1 MPGGG
6 GRPDARGK
14 RGIPLKQRI
23 LSVILASVLCL
34 GCLPATAAA
43 AEDGFNITNN
53 TDREDTYTYAGGV
66 LTVKNEADLTISNS
80 GQTSHRIVVEE
91 NTEATIT
98 LNGVHIVGGS
108 ATNEAAPVSAI
119 DIADNAS
126 LLLKLADN
134 STNTLIGGSDNTTSN
149 GVAGIHVP
157 EEAELVILGAGSLSV
172 TGGASS
178 RGYAGSGIGGN
189 APSGP
194 DARGEACGTV
204 VILATGN
211 VEISGGKGMN
221 EDSHGDDIGGGKG
234 PPQSGGDADDGGGIR
249 PTGNGNYVV
258 WGNPCLPDH
267 PSNYMI
273 PEGATLTIPK
283 DTSLTISTD
292 VTLTNNGIIT
302 GDGTM
307 GGPGVLTGSGIV
319 TVFANTFQK
328 DSALTLTIDGA
339 VQAAQTNMYAVAY
352 GSQIT
357 LKAEIK
363 QADIRSLS
371 AGDYNTVTFYVGEGE
386 SKAELGTVGVQD
398 GKASLPLTLSGDTWN
413 KGFKVNSNNTITA
426 EFSGYSHLKPAT
438 GTAILW
444 LSKGPCTD
452 QPDAPSS
459 IEDATAT
466 SVTLTP
472 VSSSDDQK
480 NIQYG
485 FPVEENV
492 SPANWQSSTT
502 FENLTPATA
511 YTFYARYAENDFY
524 RPSGSG
530 DNGLKVVTAPAAD
543 AVTFNYEE
551 ETIAFNADT
560 LEVNS
565 NKEFSNTPLSN
576 NGTVAS
582 CIGRKIY
589 VRVKSENDA
598 NTPIR
603 GITEIDVPVRPAS
616 PKNPKVANVSAAG
629 QQDGKILNLTP
640 NADYQISTD
649 ETIWANHTTDAN
661 GVISNLAAGIYKVRT
676 KATPTQ
682 FAGASASVTIGVGNV
697 ITIIPPTFDP
707 VYFGYMTPASK
718 PFTIRNSSDQ
728 DVVFGVTINGGG
740 FEFISGGKP
749 PESITVP
756 ARGENTYYS
765 LRPKPGLSPG
775 VHTTTITVTYGN
787 GQTVTATVRFT
798 VLPKPTGGDG
808 GDDSE
813 PTYSN
818 RIEKTRGGDVRVSVR
833 TPEEGQKV
841 TITPEPDSG
850 YEVSAVTVT
859 GAGGRAVKVTG
870 HGDGTWSFRQPDERV
885 TIHVA
890 FREIGAA
897 LPFTDVPE
905 GAWYYDGVKYAYEN
919 GLMAGTDSSAFSPEG
934 AATRGQIVTILWRL
948 AGSPGMEDEIWG
960 YPYAD
965 VDANAYYATAVY
977 WARMNGIASGYTSQQ
992 FGPNDTITR
1001 EQLAAMLYRFAGD
1014 QGWDTS
1020 ARADLSR
1027 YADAGQ
1033 VSAWAV
1039 EALRWANAEGLIA
1052 GTSAATLTPG
1062 ATATRAQVAVIL
1074 MRFCENNAN
1083 T

>member
-1 MPGGG
+1 M
-6 GRPDARGK
+6 
-14 RGIPLKQRI
+14 KQRI

-43 AEDGFNITNN
+43 AEGGFTITGSGN
-53 TDREDTYTYAGGV
+53 YTYENGV
-66 LTVKNEADLTISNS
+66 LTVQDNADLTISTS
-80 GQTSHRIVVEE
+80 GQTSHRIVVAE
-91 NTEATIT
+91 NTDATIT
-98 LNGVHIVGGS
+98 LNGVDIKCPDYNTAS
-108 ATNEAAPVSAI
+108 NPYPKSAI
-119 DIADNAS
+119 DVPEHSS
-126 LLLKLADN
+126 LLLNLE
-134 STNTLIGGSDNTTSN
+134 SGTTNTLIGGYGGATS
-149 GVAGIHVP
+149 GAPGIHVP
-157 EEAELVILGAGSLSV
+157 DGAELTILGTGALTV
-172 TGGASS
+172 TGGASNAAP
-178 RGYAGSGIGGN
+178 GGVGIGGEPRI
-189 APSGP
+189 APYET
-194 DARGEACGTV
+194 GEPCGTV
-204 VILATGN
+204 VILASGT
-211 VEISGGKGMN
+211 VSISAGSSTATST
-221 EDSHGDDIGGGKG
+221 EADDIGGGKG
-234 PPQSGGDADDGGGIR
+234 PPNQDGDDGGGIR

-267 PSNYMI
+267 PNNYTI

-283 DTSLTISTD
+283 DTSLTISAD

-307 GGPGVLTGSGIV
+307 GGPGELTGSGIV

-339 VQAAQTNMYAVAY
+339 VTSGDITHTAY
-352 GSQIT
+352 GNTIT
-357 LKAEIK
+357 LKAQVE
-363 QADIRSLS
+363 QTNTRTLS
-371 AGDYNTVTFYVGEGE
+371 AGDYNTVTFYVGTGE
-386 SKAELGTVGVQD
+386 SKKELGTAKVENNE
-398 GKASLPLTLSGDTWN
+398 ASLTNVKITAENGWGIDE
-413 KGFKVNSNNTITA
+413 NTITA

-438 GTAILW
+438 GTATLTVVRAGQTDVPSAPAV
-444 LSKGPCTD
+444 SKASPITD
-452 QPDAPSS
+452 
-459 IEDATAT
+459 T
-466 SVTLTP
+466 SVTLETMSGGVAGVEYGCTTDP
-472 VSSSDDQK
+472 SDQTLYKWQD
-480 NIQYG
+480 
-485 FPVEENV
+485 
-492 SPANWQSSTT
+492 SPT
-502 FENLTPATA
+502 FSGLTPGTTYA
-511 YTFYARYAENDFY
+511 FYARYAGNKFY
-524 RPSGSG
+524 LASASS
-530 DNGLKVVTAPAAD
+530 NTGLKVVTAPAAD
-543 AVTFNYEE
+543 AVTINYINENI
-551 ETIAFNADT
+551 TFDIDKV
-560 LEVNS
+560 EVNPS
-565 NKEFSNTPLSN
+565 KEFTGIDIN
-576 NGTVAS
+576 NEGDIRAHMGS
-582 CIGRKIY
+582 SIY
-589 VRVKSENDA
+589 VRVYSSD
-598 NTPIR
+598 TDVPIR
-603 GITEIDVPVRPAS
+603 GVTELKIPYRPAS
-616 PKNPKVANVSAAG
+616 PSPKSISASAEN
-629 QQDGKILNLTP
+629 QQDGKIINLTP

-649 ETIWANHTTDAN
+649 NNTDNKQWTDRTADAN
-661 GVISNLAAGIYKVRT
+661 GVISNLAAGTYWVRT

-682 FAGASASVTIGVGNV
+682 FAGASDSVTIGVGNV
-697 ITIIPPTFDP
+697 ITIELPTFDS
-707 VYFGYMTPASK
+707 VYAGYTQPDPK
-718 PFTIRNSSDQ
+718 RIKIHNSSDEEIQFGILTADGKFILAFDVAQ
-728 DVVFGVTINGGG
+728 DTSKVSAHGT
-740 FEFISGGKP
+740 
-749 PESITVP
+749 
-756 ARGENTYYS
+756 NTRYS
-765 LRPKPGLSPG
+765 LQPASGLSPG
-775 VHTTTITVTYGN
+775 EHTTTITVTYGN
-787 GQTVTATVRFT
+787 GQTVTATAHFT
-798 VLPKPTGGDG
+798 VLSQPTSEDDRGDG

-850 YEVSAVTVT
+850 YEVSAVIVT

-919 GLMAGTDSSAFSPEG
+919 GLMAGTGGSAFSPEG
-934 AATRGQIVTILWRL
+934 VATRGQIVTILWRL

-1039 EALRWANAEGLIA
+1039 DALRWANAEGLIA

-1074 MRFCENNAN
+1074 MRFCENIAN